1 MYKPFSEKFTKQMN
15 SANMV
20 AGAVGGGV
28 AVCVNDTESFSFKGN
43 VIISEIQRNLGEGLN
58 EVTSR
63 MLNIFFF
70 WSLCDGIWL
79 QLQG

>member
-20 AGAVGGGV
+20 AGAGGGRG
-28 AVCVNDTESFSFKGN
+28 AVCVNDAESFSFKGN

-58 EVTSR
+58 EVTSK
-63 MLNIFFF
+63 MLSIFFF
-70 WSLCDGIWL
+70 LVTL
-79 QLQG
+79 